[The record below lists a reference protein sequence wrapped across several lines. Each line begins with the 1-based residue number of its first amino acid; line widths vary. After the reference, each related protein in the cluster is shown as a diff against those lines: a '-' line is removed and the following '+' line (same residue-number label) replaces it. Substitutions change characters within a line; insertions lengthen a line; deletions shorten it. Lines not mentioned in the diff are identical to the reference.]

1 MVSAA
6 DAIGLV
12 IILGVNTA
20 LAALLTRFLRVRM
33 ATRWGTVV
41 YVAFL
46 VPVAQVIVT
55 LVLSGPLGLG
65 ANLGSPATV
74 IGIAVLLPFALGV
87 AFDVLWMP
95 TPEEAEVPDRFGD
108 SS

>member
-1 MVSAA
+1 MVSVA
-6 DAIGLV
+6 DAIELA
-12 IILGVNTA
+12 IIVGVNTA
-20 LAALLTRFLRVRM
+20 LAALMTRFLRVRM

-46 VPVAQVIVT
+46 VPIAQVIVT

-65 ANLGSPATV
+65 ANLGSSAAV
-74 IGIAVLLPFALGV
+74 IGAVVLLPFALGV

-95 TPEEAEVPDRFGD
+95 APEEIEVPDRFRG